1 MIKTTKGIKEI
12 TRQGKAHCYFIPF
25 ISRERPRSRHGNL
38 VTYERLLLTADGWLQ
53 EMVACEMRLVR
64 RDGRLWVVGQLLS
77 WLVAYEMVTGDGD
90 LREFAR
96 IENGGM
102 QLNQPPLGLG
112 RWKDTGQA

>member
-1 MIKTTKGIKEI
+1 MGGWSI
-12 TRQGKAHCYFIPF
+12 TI
-25 ISRERPRSRHGNL
+25 
-38 VTYERLLLTADGWLQ
+38 
-53 EMVACEMRLVR
+53 MVGSL
-64 RDGRLWVVGQLLS
+64 RDGH
-77 WLVAYEMVTGDGD
+77 GDGD

>member
-1 MIKTTKGIKEI
+1 
-12 TRQGKAHCYFIPF
+12 
-25 ISRERPRSRHGNL
+25 
-38 VTYERLLLTADGWLQ
+38 
-53 EMVACEMRLVR
+53 MRLVR